1 MKIHINPNDAR
12 IRNLNNNDI
21 VKVFN
26 DRGACFAGVVI
37 DSNLHKG
44 VVQISTG
51 AWYDP
56 IDPSQKD
63 STCKNGNPNVLTRD
77 IGTSKLGQG
86 PTAHSCLVEVKLEKN
101 IIPEITA
108 YDPPKIIKDKKW

>member
-1 MKIHINPNDAR
+1 MF
-12 IRNLNNNDI
+12 NN
-21 VKVFN
+21 
-26 DRGACFAGVVI
+26 RGTCFAGVVI
-37 DSNLHKG
+37 DDNLREG

-56 IDPSQKD
+56 IDPSIRN
-63 STCKNGNPNVLTRD
+63 SPCKNGNPNVLTRD

-101 IIPEITA
+101 IIPEVSA
-108 YDPPKIIKDKKW
+108 YDPPEIIKNKKW